1 MADREKIIRF
11 YKGTEGEEIVIKL
24 IDAVEAVNKTRKFR
38 ATDFLDP
45 YGCEIAETV
54 VAHYDGISVD
64 FFGGYIGAER
74 QCANLYMKIL
84 WENLLIISL
93 LSKLHGMIN
102 SIAFLI
108 VMF

>member
-1 MADREKIIRF
+1 MADREKILRF

-24 IDAVEAVNKTRKFR
+24 IDAVEAVNKTKKFR

-54 VAHYDGISVD
+54 VAHYDGISVN

-74 QCANLYMKIL
+74 QCANF
-84 WENLLIISL
+84 
-93 LSKLHGMIN
+93 LHDGFPIKSSCTMCQ
-102 SIAFLI
+102 LCT
-108 VMF
+108 